1 MDDQSRTSQH
11 AFMAQGRV
19 SNPPAKPLVLF
30 DGDCHFCRRWIE
42 RWRELTGGAVEYAP
56 FQEMAERFPEIS
68 REAFA
73 EALHFIDEQGQV
85 YRGAAAVFHSL
96 GAVRT
101 GRGLIWCYRHV
112 PGFAGGTE
120 MLYRL
125 IAGHRQ
131 LASFFTRVLWGP
143 DVRRPTYFRARDLF
157 LRSLGAIYLIAFVSL
172 WLQVDGL
179 IGKHGILPIGQHL
192 QLAKQELGSD
202 AYFLLPTLCW
212 LNSSD
217 VFLHFLCGAGAV
229 ISILLIARLAPVL
242 SLAALFVLYLSLTI
256 AGQTF
261 LSFQWDILLLE
272 TGFLAIFFAPWG
284 WRTSADG
291 AAPVSGVGLFLLKLL
306 LFKLML
312 MSGVVKLTSGDNS
325 WWDLSAL
332 DYHYWTQPLP
342 TVPGWWAD
350 QHAEWFKK
358 LSVALCLVVE
368 IVAPFFIWA
377 PRRLRHAAGGLLIAL
392 QVAIA
397 ATGNYSFF
405 NLLTI
410 ALCLLLFDD
419 LAFGRL
425 EGRAHA
431 RQLGTFPASREL
443 RPPIAAIAV
452 LIITLP
458 INAMLIFSAF
468 KPEAAWPRPIAAI
481 AGYLES
487 FRVVNGYGLFRV
499 MTKSRPE
506 IVIEGSADGIEWR
519 PYEFRWKPGALD
531 KAPGWVAPHQ
541 PRLDW
546 QMWFAALGSYRQNP
560 WFVSLLER
568 LLHNTPEVTRLL
580 ERNPFPDA
588 PPVYVRAKLFEYRFT
603 TAEEHRATGAWWK
616 REERGEYLPAISLE
630 NFERR

>member
-1 MDDQSRTSQH
+1 MPQS
-11 AFMAQGRV
+11 RV

-73 EALHFIDEQGQV
+73 EALHFIDEHGEV

-96 GAVRT
+96 GAVRS
-101 GRGLIWCYRHV
+101 GRGLIWCHRHV

-120 MLYRL
+120 MVYRL
-125 IAGHRQ
+125 IAGNRQ
-131 LASFFTRVLWGP
+131 LASFFTRLLWGP

-179 IGKHGILPIGQHL
+179 IGEHGILPIGQHL
-192 QLAKQELGSD
+192 QLAKEQLGTD
-202 AYFLLPTLCW
+202 AFFLLPTLCW

-217 VFLHFLCGAGAV
+217 VFLHLLCGAGAV
-229 ISILLIARLAPVL
+229 ISVLLIARLVPVL

-284 WRTSADG
+284 WRMRADG
-291 AAPVSGVGLFLLKLL
+291 VVPVSRVGLFLLKLL

-312 MSGVVKLTSGDNS
+312 MSGVVKLTSGDDS
-325 WWDLSAL
+325 WWNLSAL

-342 TVPGWWAD
+342 TVLGWWAD
-350 QHAEWFKK
+350 QHAEWCKK

-368 IVAPFFIWA
+368 IVAPLFIWA
-377 PRRLRHAAGGLLIAL
+377 PRRLRQVAAGLLVAL
-392 QVAIA
+392 QIGIA
-397 ATGNYSFF
+397 ATGNYCFF

-410 ALCLLLFDD
+410 ALCLLLLDD
-419 LAFGRL
+419 AAFHRVETARCAVRGPRSA
-425 EGRAHA
+425 RA
-431 RQLGTFPASREL
+431 LPAT
-443 RPPIAAIAV
+443 IV
-452 LIITLP
+452 LVLTLP

-468 KPEAAWPRPIAAI
+468 KPEAPWPRPIAAI
-481 AGYLES
+481 AGSLES

-531 KAPGWVAPHQ
+531 KPPGWVAPHQ

-580 ERNPFPDA
+580 ARNPFPDA
-588 PPVYVRAKLFEYRFT
+588 PPAHVRAKLFEYRFT
-603 TAEEHRATGAWWK
+603 TAEEHRATGAWWE
-616 REERGEYLPAISLE
+616 RDERGEYLPAISLE

>member
-1 MDDQSRTSQH
+1 MPQS
-11 AFMAQGRV
+11 RV

-56 FQEMAERFPEIS
+56 FQEMAERFPEIPP
-68 REAFA
+68 EAFA
-73 EALHFIDEQGQV
+73 EALHFIDGQGQV
-85 YRGAAAVFHSL
+85 YHGAAAVFHSL
-96 GAVRT
+96 GAVRS

-120 MLYRL
+120 MVYRL

-131 LASFFTRVLWGP
+131 LASFFTRLLWGP

-157 LRSLGAIYLIAFVSL
+157 LRSLGAIYLIAFISL
-172 WLQVDGL
+172 WLQIDGL
-179 IGKHGILPIGQHL
+179 IGEHGILPIGQHL
-192 QLAKQELGSD
+192 QLAKEQLGTD

-229 ISILLIARLAPVL
+229 ISVLLIARLAPVL

-284 WRTSADG
+284 WRMRADG
-291 AAPVSGVGLFLLKLL
+291 VAPVSRVGLFLLKLL
-306 LFKLML
+306 LFKLMV

-325 WWDLSAL
+325 WWDLTAL

-342 TVPGWWAD
+342 TALGWWAD

-358 LSVALCLVVE
+358 LSVGLCLVVE
-368 IVAPFFIWA
+368 IVPPFFIWG
-377 PRRLRHAAGGLLIAL
+377 PRRLRQVAAGLLIAL
-392 QVAIA
+392 QIGIA
-397 ATGNYSFF
+397 ATGNYCFF

-419 LAFGRL
+419 AAFHRP
-425 EGRAHA
+425 
-431 RQLGTFPASREL
+431 GTASRDGGIRGPRSAWAL
-443 RPPIAAIAV
+443 PATIV
-452 LIITLP
+452 LVLTLP

-468 KPEAAWPRPIAAI
+468 KPEAPWPRPIAAI

-531 KAPGWVAPHQ
+531 KPPGWVAPHQ

-580 ERNPFPDA
+580 ARNPFPDA
-588 PPVYVRAKLFEYRFT
+588 PPAYVRAKLFEYRFT

-616 REERGEYLPAISLE
+616 REERGQYLPAVSLE

>member
-1 MDDQSRTSQH
+1 
-11 AFMAQGRV
+11 MASGRV
-19 SNPPAKPLVLF
+19 SNPPEKPLVIF
-30 DGDCHFCRRWIE
+30 DGDCLFCRRWIE
-42 RWRELTGGAVEYAP
+42 RWREMTRDAVDYAP
-56 FQEMAERFPEIS
+56 FQEVAERFPEIP

-73 EALHFIDEQGQV
+73 EALHFIDTNGTV
-85 YRGAAAVFHSL
+85 YREAEAVFRSL
-96 GAVRT
+96 GSVRT
-101 GRGLIWCYRHV
+101 GRGIIWCYEHV
-112 PGFAGGTE
+112 PGFSPIAETG
-120 MLYRL
+120 YRA
-125 IAGHRQ
+125 IARNRQ
-131 LASFFTRVLWGP
+131 VASFFTRLFWGP
-143 DVRRPTYFRARDLF
+143 DVRQPTYFTARDLF
-157 LRSLGAIYLIAFVSL
+157 VRSLGAIYLIAFVSL
-172 WLQVDGL
+172 WLQIDGL
-179 IGKHGILPIGQHL
+179 IGEHGILPIGQHL
-192 QLAKQELGSD
+192 QLAKEQLGTD
-202 AYFLLPTLCW
+202 AFFVLPTLCW

-217 VFLHFLCGAGAV
+217 VFLHVLCGAGAV
-229 ISILLIARLAPVL
+229 ISILLIARVAPVL

-284 WRTSADG
+284 WRARADG
-291 AAPVSGVGLFLLKLL
+291 VVPVSRVGLFLLKLL

-312 MSGVVKLTSGDNS
+312 MSGVVKLTSGDDS

-342 TVPGWWAD
+342 TVLGWWAD

-377 PRRLRHAAGGLLIAL
+377 PRRLRQVAAGLLIAL
-392 QVAIA
+392 QIGIA
-397 ATGNYSFF
+397 ATGNYCFF

-410 ALCLLLFDD
+410 ALCLLLLDD
-419 LAFGRL
+419 AAFHRVGTARCAVR
-425 EGRAHA
+425 GPRSARA
-431 RQLGTFPASREL
+431 LPAT
-443 RPPIAAIAV
+443 IV
-452 LIITLP
+452 LVLTLP

-468 KPEAAWPRPIAAI
+468 KPEAPWPGPIAAI
-481 AGYLES
+481 AGCLES
-487 FRVVNGYGLFRV
+487 FRIVNGYGLFRV

-580 ERNPFPDA
+580 ARNPFPGA
-588 PPVYVRAKLFEYRFT
+588 PPAYVRAKLFEYRFT
-603 TAEEHRATGAWWK
+603 TAEEHRGTGAWWK
-616 REERGEYLPAISLE
+616 RAERGEYLPAVSLE